1 MRIAHGLLS
10 HEFAGAERHL
20 AELAAYQTGEGHQ
33 VHLLLETLKPAIE
46 ARWRNAVPKAKFHF
60 LPAWWPS
67 FASGLWALFVLY
79 QLKTSHLKPR
89 TSNLIYH
96 AHLGRAARRLGWAAR
111 VLKIPFIATLHLDY
125 RKKEHAKADGLIRIC
140 DWQKRDMA
148 SYTGQATTI
157 WNWVAPA
164 KNPPKDARQKLRTGL
179 QANAKTIVFLSA
191 GRLVPQKGM
200 DILIRAFEKAFP
212 KKSENV
218 RLLIAGTGPME
229 HDLNTLID
237 TDKRIV
243 PVGYVNDVT
252 PLYAAADVFISAAR
266 FEPFGLV
273 VLEAMSNGLPLIC
286 TRTDGPSEFLAG
298 GAEGRRIGGAEGK
311 VLWATPNDV
320 DTLAA
325 ALKKAKAGRVKYDLT
340 PFKVEKAGK
349 AVLAFYKQVIGK

>member
-20 AELAAYQTGEGHQ
+20 AELAAYQTGEGYQ

-148 SYTGQATTI
+148 SYTGKAVTI

-164 KNPPKDARQKLRTGL
+164 KAPPKDARKKLRDGL

-200 DILIRAFEKAFP
+200 DILVRAFEKAFP
-212 KKSENV
+212 KKTMKDYGNV

-243 PVGYVNDVT
+243 PVGYINDVT

-273 VLEAMSNGLPLIC
+273 VLEAMSHGLPLVC
-286 TRTDGPSEFLAG
+286 TRTDGPAEFLAKTKG
-298 GAEGRRIGGAEGK
+298 
-311 VLWATPNDV
+311 VNWATPNDV

-325 ALKKAKAGRVKYDLT
+325 ALKKAKAGKIKYDLA

>member
-1 MRIAHGLLS
+1 MKIAHGLLS

-33 VHLLLETLKPAIE
+33 VHLLLETLRPDIE
-46 ARWRNAVPKAKFHF
+46 NRWRNAVPKAKFHF
-60 LPAWWPS
+60 LPKWWP
-67 FASGLWALFVLY
+67 AALSGAWALVIL
-79 QLKTSHLKPR
+79 HHIRPD
-89 TSNLIYH
+89 IYH
-96 AHLGRAARRLGWAAR
+96 AHLGRAARRLGWASRA
-111 VLKIPFIATLHLDY
+111 LHIPFVATLHLDY
-125 RKKEHAKADGLIRIC
+125 RKKEHEKADGLIRIC

-148 SYTGQATTI
+148 GYTGKATTI
-157 WNWVAPA
+157 WNWVAPV
-164 KNPPKDARQKLRTGL
+164 KTPPKDARQKLRDGL

-200 DILIRAFEKAFP
+200 DILVRAFEKAFP

-237 TDKRIV
+237 IDKRIV

-273 VLEAMSNGLPLIC
+273 VLEAMSYALPLIC
-286 TRTDGPSEFLAG
+286 TRTDGPSEFLG
-298 GAEGRRIGGAEGK
+298 GGSEDKRMRGSEGK

-325 ALKKAKAGRVKYDLT
+325 ALKKARAGRIKYDLSL
-340 PFKVEKAGK
+340 FKVEKAGK
-349 AVLAFYKQVIGK
+349 SVLAFYKQVTAGR